1 MHNLLEFLSRHYHW
15 FLFVILEAVSLVL
28 LFQQNDYQGSVWF
41 SSANYVT
48 GKVCEADANVRS
60 YLSLGSVNA
69 KLTERNLYLEQRLQQ
84 LTEQMADSSRGAKAA
99 AVALPDSA
107 GTMRLIPAKVV
118 YNSVSK
124 TDNFITID
132 KGEADGVKK
141 DMGVACGTGVV
152 GIVYMTSRHYSV
164 VIPVLSS
171 KSNISCA
178 IQGRGF
184 FGYLHWNG
192 GRSDEAWV
200 DDIPRHARFR
210 LHEKVVTSGYSS
222 VFPAGIMVGEIL
234 HIFNSADGMSF
245 RLQVKLSTDF
255 SRLRDV
261 CVIESSSSQEPASL
275 LQAAQDSLKLRN

>member
-69 KLTERNLYLEQRLQQ
+69 KLTERNIYLEQRLQQ

-141 DMGVACGTGVV
+141 DMGVASVARPRG
-152 GIVYMTSRHYSV
+152 SR
-164 VIPVLSS
+164 
-171 KSNISCA
+171 
-178 IQGRGF
+178 
-184 FGYLHWNG
+184 
-192 GRSDEAWV
+192 
-200 DDIPRHARFR
+200 
-210 LHEKVVTSGYSS
+210 
-222 VFPAGIMVGEIL
+222 
-234 HIFNSADGMSF
+234 
-245 RLQVKLSTDF
+245 
-255 SRLRDV
+255 
-261 CVIESSSSQEPASL
+261 
-275 LQAAQDSLKLRN
+275 

>member
-69 KLTERNLYLEQRLQQ
+69 KLTERNIYLEQRLQQ

-184 FGYLHWNG
+184 FGYLHWTG

-200 DDIPRHARFR
+200 
-210 LHEKVVTSGYSS
+210 
-222 VFPAGIMVGEIL
+222 
-234 HIFNSADGMSF
+234 
-245 RLQVKLSTDF
+245 
-255 SRLRDV
+255 
-261 CVIESSSSQEPASL
+261 
-275 LQAAQDSLKLRN
+275 